1 MADHTGAGARGELLL
16 ASGVFSHNDLSEAAE
31 AYRLA
36 QQLEVSRIVSCHL
49 SRCTDTGD
57 VVSPFRAQG
66 GAFSTRVPVPPSA
79 ISRRR
84 SAAGV
89 QARVHDHFSSSRGA
103 MRLPDGRGAAIAGGG
118 YGAIGRLGFNDEQDK
133 LVQTLVAPALIEE
146 SKIVTVAAADY
157 HTAAVGDLT
166 GRRQNDDDGAG
177 TTRAW
182 CRRGSIAALRNRAL
196 VGSALGNGSGAALGD
211 ALGRLRQLDAG
222 EHCCRGSAQ
231 DARGRH
237 VPVTT
242 SAHAAQTP
250 QSLHKAEIPT
260 LRRASSALPKPNAI
274 CALGSGAGNEDLFE
288 ASTVSHCGAA
298 LFSREWQADP
308 RISVLEADCM
318 QSAANLPACSLNLR
332 RQSSA
337 LPIPTSFFADLQQS
351 P

>member
-1 MADHTGAGARGELLL
+1 
-16 ASGVFSHNDLSEAAE
+16 
-31 AYRLA
+31 
-36 QQLEVSRIVSCHL
+36 
-49 SRCTDTGD
+49 
-57 VVSPFRAQG
+57 
-66 GAFSTRVPVPPSA
+66 
-79 ISRRR
+79 
-84 SAAGV
+84 
-89 QARVHDHFSSSRGA
+89 

-118 YGAIGRLGFNDEQDK
+118 YGAIGRLGLNDEQDK

-274 CALGSGAGNEDLFE
+274 CALGSGAGIEDLFE

-318 QSAANLPACSLNLR
+318 QSAAANLPAFALNLR

-337 LPIPTSFFADLQQS
+337 LPIPTSFFADPQQS